1 MIKIIFKIKMEITIK
16 LCLKIYIFLIYIFLN
31 KSKDISISNSQIPN
45 VAILPFKLYLN
56 PYKDDNNFFSAVNY
70 LDIIHSLILK

>member
-1 MIKIIFKIKMEITIK
+1 MEITIK
-16 LCLKIYIFLIYIFLN
+16 LHLKIYIFLIYIFLN

-45 VAILPFKLYLN
+45 VAILSFKLYLN